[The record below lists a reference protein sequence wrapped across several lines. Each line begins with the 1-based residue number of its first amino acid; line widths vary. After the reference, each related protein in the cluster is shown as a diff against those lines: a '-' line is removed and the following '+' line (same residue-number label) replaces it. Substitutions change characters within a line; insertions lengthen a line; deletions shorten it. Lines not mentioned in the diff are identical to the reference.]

1 MFLQR
6 GVVLLSGT
14 REKSKNNWVQDP
26 QSSPKLENVAQNNV
40 KTMYVAPRKVV
51 VVVLQSF

>member
-14 REKSKNNWVQDP
+14 QEKSKKNWVQDP
-26 QSSPKLENVAQNNV
+26 QSSPKLKNVGQNNV
-40 KTMYVAPRKVV
+40 KTMYVALRRVV
-51 VVVLQSF
+51 VVVLQPF